1 MTDDA
6 STGNDDQ
13 GTAAK
18 APAFTPPASQADLD
32 RIIGER
38 VARERGKFAD
48 YDDLKTKAAE
58 YDKAAEAT
66 KSEIQKATE
75 RAEAAERRAK
85 DAEVTA
91 LRAEVASAK
100 GVPLTALAGNTRDE
114 LEKAADSILSWRDE
128 AAKSKTLNPK
138 GGFKSGASKSD
149 QDAMTPKQAAAAA
162 MRAMRPS

>member
-6 STGNDDQ
+6 TKGADDQ
-13 GTAAK
+13 GAATK
-18 APAFTPPASQADLD
+18 AAAFTPPASQADLD
-32 RIIGER
+32 RIIGDR

-48 YDDLKTKAAE
+48 YDELKAKAAE
-58 YDKAAEAT
+58 LDKASEAT

-75 RAEAAERRAK
+75 RADAAERRAK
-85 DAEVTA
+85 DAEISA
-91 LRAEVASAK
+91 LRAEVAGAK
-100 GVPLTALAGNTRDE
+100 GVPLTALAGSTREE
-114 LEKAADSILSWRDE
+114 LEKAAESILSWRDE
-128 AAKSKTLNPK
+128 AAKSRTLNPK

>member
-6 STGNDDQ
+6 TTGTDDQ
-13 GTAAK
+13 GTATK

-48 YDDLKTKAAE
+48 YDELKAKAAE
-58 YDKAAEAT
+58 HDKAAEAT

-75 RAEAAERRAK
+75 RADAAERRAK
-85 DAEVTA
+85 DAEVAA
-91 LRAEVASAK
+91 LRAEVASTK
-100 GVPLTALAGNTRDE
+100 GVPLTALAGGTRDE

-128 AAKSKTLNPK
+128 AAKSRTLNPK